1 MAKAQHDQFFNR
13 ELSWLAFNNRVLHEA
28 LDERTPL
35 LERLKFVSIVE
46 SNLDEFFMKR
56 VGGLKR
62 QLSAGVRS
70 PSLDGRSPSEQLAEI
85 RRLVIE
91 MVGRQQSCLIEEL
104 LPRLGAEGYRFLD
117 HGSLSHRDVAHV
129 RDFFTRHL
137 PVFTPLGVDPG
148 HPFPNLSNLSLS
160 LAVRLIVRGNGEQYA
175 RVKIPS
181 NLPRWVP
188 LTKPNQWVPLEQVV
202 AHNLEQ
208 LFPGTEILE
217 ACPFR
222 ITRNADL
229 ERNEEEAEDL
239 LELIAEELRGRRVA
253 PVVRV
258 EVARVMS
265 QRLREWLCESLEV
278 KEEDVYEIP
287 GLLNVGD
294 LMSMTELEIPHL
306 QWPPQIAVT
315 HPRLRALD
323 EPDSDRNFFQIIR
336 EGDILV
342 HHPYH
347 SFATSVLRFLEM
359 AAEDPKVLAIKQT
372 LYRTAKRS
380 PIIKALVRA
389 AENGKQVVVL
399 VEIKA
404 RFDEANNIEWV
415 KILEN
420 AGAHV
425 AYGLVGLK
433 THNKTILVVRQEE
446 IGLRSYCH
454 IGTGNYHTG
463 TARLYTDLGLF
474 TCEETTCA
482 ELVHLFN
489 FLTGHS
495 RYRAYR
501 RLLVA
506 PFNMRARFLE
516 MIDREIEKH
525 TPEEPGRIIA
535 KMNQVEDREIMLRLH
550 RASKAGVQID
560 LIIRGFCCLR
570 PGLPGVTENIRVMSA
585 IGRFLEHTRIFYFRN
600 GGEEEYY
607 IGSADWMYRN
617 LDRRVEAT
625 TPVSDPT
632 LQAQLRDIL
641 DAHLRDRRQTWD
653 LQPDGTYVQRSP
665 EEPEDEGVQ
674 AKLMQ
679 SLVTG

>member
-1 MAKAQHDQFFNR
+1 MAKAQHDLFFNR
-13 ELSWLAFNNRVLHEA
+13 ELSWLAFNDRVLHEA

-35 LERLKFVSIVE
+35 VERLKFITIVE

-62 QLSAGVRS
+62 QLNAGVRW
-70 PSLDGRSPSEQLAEI
+70 PSLDGRSPRKQLAEI
-85 RRLVIE
+85 RSVVI
-91 MVGRQQSCLIEEL
+91 GLLHKQQSCLIEEI
-104 LPRLGAEGYRFLD
+104 LPRLSSEGHRFLD
-117 HGSLSHRDVAHV
+117 YGSLSDEDIGHV
-129 RDFFTRHL
+129 RDFFNRHL

-160 LAVRLIVRGNGEQYA
+160 LAVRLVVKGNGEQYA

-181 NLPRWVP
+181 NLPRWVS
-188 LTKPNQWVPLEQVV
+188 LSRPNQWVPLEQVV
-202 AHNLEQ
+202 AQNLEQ

-239 LELIAEELRGRRVA
+239 LELIAEEIRGRRVA

-258 EVARVMS
+258 EVARAMS
-265 QRLREWLCESLEV
+265 ETLREWLCESLELS
-278 KEEDVYEIP
+278 EEDVYEIP

-294 LMSMTELEIPHL
+294 LKTVADLEIPHL
-306 QWPPQIAVT
+306 QYSPQIAVT
-315 HPRLRALD
+315 HPRLKALD
-323 EPDSDRNFFQIIR
+323 EPDSEKTFFQIIR

-347 SFATSVLRFLEM
+347 SFATSVLRYLET

-372 LYRTAKRS
+372 LYRTAKNS

-415 KILEN
+415 RILEN

-446 IGLRSYCH
+446 DGLRSYCH

-474 TCEETTCA
+474 TCDPATCA

-506 PFNMRARFLE
+506 PFNMRSRFLE

-525 TPEEPGRIIA
+525 TSEEPGRIIA
-535 KMNQVEDREIMLRLH
+535 KMNQVEDREIMLRLYQ
-550 RASKAGVQID
+550 ASKAGVQID

-570 PGLPGVTENIRVMSA
+570 PGLPGVSENIRVTSA
-585 IGRFLEHTRIFYFRN
+585 IGRLLEHTRIFYFRN

-617 LDRRVEAT
+617 LDRRVEAI
-625 TPVSDPT
+625 TPVSSPT
-632 LQAQLRDIL
+632 LQAELRDLL

-653 LQPDGTYVQRSP
+653 LQPDGTYIQRQ
-665 EEPEDEGVQ
+665 PEDPEDAGVQ
-674 AKLMQ
+674 AKLMH
-679 SLVTG
+679 SLVGG